1 MKKTCFLDAF
11 FAPTTVADIEVGE
24 EEDAAAIH
32 HFGCPAEGYIHAED
46 EDDVGDVADVE
57 DKSDKLENKGFLC
70 VSCTRYGQEIDV
82 SRYLE
87 QERGAHYP
95 QGWDRSRNQFGYIG
109 INAQNE
115 FGEQREE

>member
-1 MKKTCFLDAF
+1 MKKTCFLDAL

-24 EEDAAAIH
+24 EEYATAIH

-57 DKSDKLENKGFLC
+57 DKSDKLENEGFLC

-95 QGWDRSRNQFGYIG
+95 QGWNRSRNQFGYIG
-109 INAQNE
+109 IDT
-115 FGEQREE
+115 